1 MEEEEKKVSFLKKLF
16 DQVDDNTSATET
28 AEYCKEGMQHYAD
41 KIIAAINPIEP
52 DDLPYI
58 VAVLDLCSEKLKND
72 IDANMMEFTEALKK
86 VFKPCFQRVHLS
98 ID

>member
-1 MEEEEKKVSFLKKLF
+1 MSFLEKLF
-16 DQVDDNTSATET
+16 EQMEDNTSATEA
-28 AEYCKEGMQHYAD
+28 AEYCREGMQYYAD
-41 KIIAAINPIEP
+41 NIITAISPIEP

>member
-1 MEEEEKKVSFLKKLF
+1 MSFLEKLF
-16 DQVDDNTSATET
+16 EQMEDNTSATEV
-28 AEYCKEGMQHYAD
+28 AEYCREGMQHYAD
-41 KIIAAINPIEP
+41 NIITAINPIEP

-86 VFKPCFQRVHLS
+86 VFKPCFKRVHLS
-98 ID
+98 YLSID

>member
-1 MEEEEKKVSFLKKLF
+1 MSFLEKLF
-16 DQVDDNTSATET
+16 EQMEDNTSATEA
-28 AEYCKEGMQHYAD
+28 AEYCREGMQHYAD
-41 KIIAAINPIEP
+41 NIITAINLIEP

-58 VAVLDLCSEKLKND
+58 VAVLDFCSEKLKND

>member
-1 MEEEEKKVSFLKKLF
+1 MSFLEKLF
-16 DQVDDNTSATET
+16 DQVDDNTSATEV
-28 AEYCKEGMQHYAD
+28 AEYCREGMQHYAD
-41 KIIAAINPIEP
+41 NIITAINPIES
-52 DDLPYI
+52 DDFPYI

>member
-1 MEEEEKKVSFLKKLF
+1 MSFLEKLF
-16 DQVDDNTSATET
+16 DQVDDNTSATEA

-41 KIIAAINPIEP
+41 KIIAAINPIDP

-58 VAVLDLCSEKLKND
+58 VAVLDLSSEKLKND

>member
-1 MEEEEKKVSFLKKLF
+1 MSFLEKLF
-16 DQVDDNTSATET
+16 EQMEDNTSATEA
-28 AEYCKEGMQHYAD
+28 AEYCREGMQHYAD
-41 KIIAAINPIEP
+41 NIITAIKPIEP

>member
-1 MEEEEKKVSFLKKLF
+1 MKNYLSRWKITPQLQRPQNIARKG
-16 DQVDDNTSATET
+16 
-28 AEYCKEGMQHYAD
+28 CQHYAD

-86 VFKPCFQRVHLS
+86 VFKPCFHRAS
-98 ID
+98 IHID